1 MDTKQQPDNIKH
13 PPHYTQGSI
22 ECIDAIEQV
31 VAHYPP
37 DMAYHVG
44 CILKYLWRAPHKG
57 TFVQDLKKA
66 HWYLERALE
75 TTAEW

>member
-1 MDTKQQPDNIKH
+1 M
-13 PPHYTQGSI
+13 
-22 ECIDAIEQV
+22 

-37 DMAYHVG
+37 AMAYHVG

-57 TFVQDLKKA
+57 SFAQDLKKA

-75 TTAEW
+75 TTGEW